1 MEIKAIQKFVRMSP
15 RKLRLVASL
24 VSKLPPTRAV
34 ETLPHTGKRAA
45 GPLAKVI
52 QSAISNAKNKGVSE
66 SDLVFKEIQI
76 NDGPRLKRGRAVGH
90 GRWHPYKKR
99 MSHIRVVL
107 MTKEP
112 EAIKKARKKIEKK
125 TEIEKEKEKIKS
137 KSEFKKPKKRVKT
150 VRKLV
155 SRITK
160 IKEEK
165 LDAKR

>member
-1 MEIKAIQKFVRMSP
+1 MSP

-24 VSKLPPTRAV
+24 VNKLPPTKAV

-45 GPLAKVI
+45 EPLAKVI

-76 NDGPRLKRGRAVGH
+76 NDGPRLKRGRPVGH
-90 GRWHPYKKR
+90 GRFHPYKKR

-112 EAIKKARKKIEKK
+112 EAIKEARKKIEKK
-125 TEIEKEKEKIKS
+125 AEIEKEKEKIELKS
-137 KSEFKKPKKRVKT
+137 KSEPKKPKKGVKILK
-150 VRKLV
+150 KLAGK
-155 SRITK
+155 ITK
-160 IKEEK
+160 RKEEN
-165 LDAKR
+165 